1 MQQRRGVSKVK
12 ASRKTLERS
21 ARDGDS
27 PVSESVDPPTRILST
42 TGHEKPCGKQG
53 RPRPKAKY
61 FCRPIANEYREG
73 KVKRTPVRGV
83 K

>member
-1 MQQRRGVSKVK
+1 VWQHCTGVRKVI

-27 PVSESVDPPTRILST
+27 PVDERCDPPARILST

-61 FCRPIANEYREG
+61 S
-73 KVKRTPVRGV
+73 
-83 K
+83 